1 MNARRLVCRERSMLK
16 DDGGSIHQLAPVM
29 TGSPAAASDV
39 TPRMSLVLQSFL
51 PYPDSCL
58 GTSPHQQGWDTKMAE
73 LSFGGIDV
81 SKDRLDVL
89 LLPEGLCFSVCN
101 DAPGWAELI
110 VRLRRL
116 AVSAIGLEPS
126 GGYERGIIRALFAA
140 GLSVRRINPNK
151 LRPNWI
157 ARLARSPYSM
167 TLVAAGASGFL
178 TSSCA
183 ASARIDTADRR
194 ACCRAS
200 SARF

>member
-1 MNARRLVCRERSMLK
+1 
-16 DDGGSIHQLAPVM
+16 M
-29 TGSPAAASDV
+29 TGVDSSDRPRHDWKPAAVSDV

-110 VRLRRL
+110 VRLR
-116 AVSAIGLEPS
+116 P
-126 GGYERGIIRALFAA
+126 FAA
-140 GLSVRRINPNK
+140 RCDWS
-151 LRPNWI
+151 
-157 ARLARSPYSM
+157 
-167 TLVAAGASGFL
+167 
-178 TSSCA
+178 
-183 ASARIDTADRR
+183 
-194 ACCRAS
+194 
-200 SARF
+200 